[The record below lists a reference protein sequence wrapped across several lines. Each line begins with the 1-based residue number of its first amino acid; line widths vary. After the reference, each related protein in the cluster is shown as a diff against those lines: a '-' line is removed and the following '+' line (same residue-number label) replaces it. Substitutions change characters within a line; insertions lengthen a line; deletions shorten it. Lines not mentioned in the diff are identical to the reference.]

1 MPKRCELEKVTEIE
15 RQNSLELVVN
25 TNQLYYGDNLDIL
38 RTYIP
43 DESIDLIYID
53 PPFNSNQAYNVI
65 FSETDGSSSEAQIH
79 AFEDTWHWS
88 EPTEGA
94 YDELVGT
101 APPLLVETI
110 KSFRGFLGEKNLMAY
125 LVMMALR
132 LVELH
137 RVLKPTG
144 SFYLHCDPTAS
155 HYLKIILDQVF
166 GVENFRNEIYWK
178 RKTGR
183 AGPTNRFGT
192 SCDILLWFSKSNDY
206 AFDTQYRESNPEYI
220 EKMFRHTDANGR
232 HYRIDN
238 LASPNPRPNLTYE
251 YKGYKPPVKGWA
263 ISRKKMEQWDRE
275 GRLHF
280 PKSPDGRIQRKR
292 YLDELKGEEVPS
304 LWDDIHP
311 IGSQAKERLGYP
323 TQKPE
328 ALLERIIQ
336 ASSNEGDVV
345 LDAFC
350 GCGTAVAVSQKLNRR
365 WMGIDITHLAIT
377 LLKYRLDDA
386 FGDDVKYEIIGEP
399 KDEASARALANQD
412 RYQFQ
417 WWALSLIRAR
427 PYQGKQKGADD
438 GVDGVLYY
446 KDVDP
451 DNPKKTL
458 TRKIVVQVKSG
469 KVSVTDIREL
479 KAVVQNQDAV
489 IGVFIALNPPTQPM
503 VKEAATAGRFHWLH
517 VEHTTYPRIQI
528 RTIQELLEGRGI
540 EYPQIP
546 DDVTFRK
553 AERVTPQNQQL
564 PLTGI
569 SPQNTQDPVR

>member
-1 MPKRCELEKVTEIE
+1 MD
-15 RQNSLELVVN
+15 

-38 RTYIP
+38 RTHIP
-43 DESIDLIYID
+43 DESVDLIYID

-65 FSETDGSSSEAQIH
+65 FSETDGSSSQAQIQ
-79 AFEDTWHWS
+79 AFEDTWHWG
-88 EPTEGA
+88 ETTEGA
-94 YDELVGT
+94 YHELIGT
-101 APPLLVETI
+101 APHLLVETI
-110 KSFRGFLGEKNLMAY
+110 KSLRGFLTETNLMAY

-155 HYLKIILDQVF
+155 HYLKIILDQIF

-183 AGPTNRFGT
+183 TSRTNRFGT
-192 SCDILLWFSKSNDY
+192 SCDILFWYSKSNEY
-206 AFDTQYRESNPEYI
+206 VFKLQYRENNPEYI
-220 EKMFRHTDANGR
+220 KKMFRYTDENGR
-232 HYRIDN
+232 RYRIDN
-238 LASPNPRPNLTYE
+238 LANPSVRPNLIYD
-251 YKGYKPPVKGWA
+251 YKGYQPPMKGWA
-263 ISRKKMEQWDRE
+263 ISREKMEQWDRE

-304 LWDDIHP
+304 LWDDIPP
-311 IGSQAKERLGYP
+311 IGSRAKERLGYP

-328 ALLERIIQ
+328 ALLERIIE

-350 GCGTAVAVSQKLNRR
+350 GSGTAIAVAQRLNRR
-365 WMGIDITHLAIT
+365 WIGVDITHLAIA
-377 LLKYRLDDA
+377 LMKYRLADA

-399 KDEASARALANQD
+399 KDAESAKALAVQD

-427 PYQGKQKGADD
+427 PYQGKKKGADE
-438 GVDGVLYY
+438 GVDGVIYY
-446 KDVDP
+446 EDVDP
-451 DNPKKTL
+451 DKPKKAL

-479 KAVVQNQDAV
+479 KSVVETQAAV
-489 IGVFIALNPPTQPM
+489 IGVFVTLNPPTQPM
-503 VKEAATAGRFHWLH
+503 VKEAAAAGRFQWLH
-517 VEHTTYPRIQI
+517 VTHTTYPKIQI
-528 RTIQELLEGRGI
+528 RTIEELLSGNGI
-540 EYPQIP
+540 EYPQTP
-546 DDVTFRK
+546 VDVTFRR
-553 AERVTPQNQQL
+553 AERAAPQSQQL
-564 PLTGI
+564 EI
-569 SPQNTQDPVR
+569 EA

>member
-1 MPKRCELEKVTEIE
+1 MDI
-15 RQNSLELVVN
+15 
-25 TNQLYYGDNLDIL
+25 NQLYYGDNLDIL
-38 RTYIP
+38 RNHIP

-65 FSETDGSSSEAQIH
+65 FSETDGSSSQAQIQ
-79 AFEDTWHWS
+79 AFEDTWRWG
-88 EPTEGA
+88 ETTEQA
-94 YDELVGT
+94 YHELIET

-110 KSFRGFLGEKNLMAY
+110 KSFRGFLTETNLMAY

-183 AGPTNRFGT
+183 TSRTNRFGT
-192 SCDILLWFSKSNDY
+192 SCDILFWYSRSNDY
-206 AFDTQYRESNPEYI
+206 AFTLQYRPNNPEYI
-220 EKMFRHTDANGR
+220 KKMFRYTDENGR
-232 HYRIDN
+232 RYRIDN
-238 LASPNPRPNLTYE
+238 LANPGVRPNLIYD
-251 YKGYKPPVKGWA
+251 YKGYQPPAKGWA
-263 ISRKKMEQWDRE
+263 ISREKMEQWDKE
-275 GRLHF
+275 GHLHF

-304 LWDDIHP
+304 LWDDIP
-311 IGSQAKERLGYP
+311 AIGSRAKERLGYP

-328 ALLERIIQ
+328 ALLERIIE

-350 GCGTAVAVSQKLNRR
+350 GCGTAIAVAQRFNRR
-365 WMGIDITHLAIT
+365 WIGVDITHLAIT
-377 LLKYRLDDA
+377 LLKYRLADT
-386 FGDDVKYEIIGEP
+386 FGDNAKYEIIGEP
-399 KDEASARALANQD
+399 QDVASAKALAVQD

-427 PYQGKQKGADD
+427 PYQGQKKGADE
-438 GVDGVLYY
+438 GVDGVIYY
-446 KDVDP
+446 EDVDP
-451 DNPKKTL
+451 DKPKKTL

-469 KVSVTDIREL
+469 KVSVRDIREL
-479 KAVVQNQDAV
+479 KSVVEAQGAV
-489 IGVFIALNPPTQPM
+489 IGVFITLNPPTQPM
-503 VKEAATAGRFHWLH
+503 VKEAATAGRFQWLH
-517 VEHTTYPRIQI
+517 VTHTTYPKIQI
-528 RTIQELLEGRGI
+528 RTIDELLAGGGI
-540 EYPQIP
+540 EYPRTPI
-546 DDVTFRK
+546 DVTFRR
-553 AERVTPQNQQL
+553 AERAAPQNRQ
-564 PLTGI
+564 I
-569 SPQNTQDPVR
+569 EIEV